1 MAYTSR
7 SLQGVRQVTPESS
20 RLLRESE
27 RFTGAAKAEIQGAAA
42 KAAMYEV
49 GRGTGNPATQAAE
62 DAGKRAIMA
71 GQQIAAQGEF
81 RNEDVVSP
89 LRQDFFDS
97 TDPLPLHQKMALY
110 NRYTPELSK
119 QNILRQ
125 QEQKSYL
132 QLKEAQRQAR
142 LAQASDALQA
152 PVSQRLEEIMGSGA
166 NNKTKFSQIQQSL
179 FDNPQAL
186 GNPILNSLY
195 STAFKQVGD
204 KLDAKQARKNM
215 EQTMNN
221 NMIYQATRLG
231 QPDVIKA
238 LSAQGKKGK
247 DRYKTAIALAGSTAA
262 SEAAK
267 RNTASLTALIGDV
280 SKLDPSGIRKQIPL
294 LSKLAT
300 TPLQQLQVEMLGLKA
315 TEGLKSAGQE
325 AQLESLT
332 GFTALAKMLRSG
344 QDSGEDTSDTV
355 DKIVSV
361 IKAQLKEEGLNKLVG
376 DETKLSEIDT
386 LDDLIIFLSAAAN
399 GLAKKFTPSAR
410 VDTRT
415 LRQT

>member
-42 KAAMYEV
+42 TAAMYEV
-49 GRGTGNPATQAAE
+49 GRGTGNPATQASE

-81 RNEDVVSP
+81 KNEDVVSP

-97 TDPLPLHQKMALY
+97 TDQLPLHQKMALY

-132 QLKEAQRQAR
+132 QLQEAQRKGR
-142 LAQASDALQA
+142 LSQASDALQA
-152 PVSQRLEEIMGSGA
+152 PVSQRLEEIMGSGV

-179 FDNPQAL
+179 LANPQAL

-204 KLDAKQARKNM
+204 KLDAKQTRKRMDQTM
-215 EQTMNN
+215 EQSMVTAA
-221 NMIYQATRLG
+221 IRAG

-238 LSAQGKKGK
+238 LSTQGKKGK

-267 RNTASLTALIGDV
+267 RGDASFATIIGSV
-280 SKLDPSGIRKQIPL
+280 SKLDPSGIRNKISDM
-294 LSKLAT
+294 SKLAT

-315 TEGLKSAGQE
+315 TEGLKSAVQE
-325 AQLESLT
+325 AQLES
-332 GFTALAKMLRSG
+332 LAKMLRSG
-344 QDSGEDTSDTV
+344 QDAGGDTSDTV

-361 IKAQLKEEGLNKLVG
+361 IKAKLKEEGLNKLVG
-376 DETKLSEIDT
+376 NKTKLSEIET

-410 VDTRT
+410 VTSRT

>member
-1 MAYTSR
+1 MAYNTR

-195 STAFKQVGD
+195 STAF
-204 KLDAKQARKNM
+204 
-215 EQTMNN
+215 
-221 NMIYQATRLG
+221 
-231 QPDVIKA
+231 
-238 LSAQGKKGK
+238 
-247 DRYKTAIALAGSTAA
+247 
-262 SEAAK
+262 
-267 RNTASLTALIGDV
+267 
-280 SKLDPSGIRKQIPL
+280 
-294 LSKLAT
+294 
-300 TPLQQLQVEMLGLKA
+300 
-315 TEGLKSAGQE
+315 
-325 AQLESLT
+325 
-332 GFTALAKMLRSG
+332 
-344 QDSGEDTSDTV
+344 
-355 DKIVSV
+355 
-361 IKAQLKEEGLNKLVG
+361 
-376 DETKLSEIDT
+376 
-386 LDDLIIFLSAAAN
+386 
-399 GLAKKFTPSAR
+399 
-410 VDTRT
+410 
-415 LRQT
+415 

>member
-49 GRGTGNPATQAAE
+49 GRGTGNLATQASE

-81 RNEDVVSP
+81 KNEDVVSP

-97 TDPLPLHQKMALY
+97 TDQLPLHQKMALY
-110 NRYTPELSK
+110 NQYAPELSK
-119 QNILRQ
+119 QNILQR
-125 QEQKSYL
+125 QEQKSFL

-179 FDNPQAL
+179 LANPQAL

-204 KLDAKQARKNM
+204 KLDAKQTRKRMDQTM
-215 EQTMNN
+215 EQSMVTAA
-221 NMIYQATRLG
+221 IRAG

-267 RNTASLTALIGDV
+267 RGDASFATIIGSV
-280 SKLDPSGIRKQIPL
+280 SKLDPSGIRNKISDM
-294 LSKLAT
+294 SKLAT

-315 TEGLKSAGQE
+315 TEGLKSGVQE
-325 AQLESLT
+325 SQIEILN
-332 GFTALAKMLRSG
+332 GYVALAKLLRSG
-344 QDSGEDTSDTV
+344 EADDDAKSELV
-355 DKIVSV
+355 KNI
-361 IKAQLKEEGLNKLVG
+361 IAKAKVQLSEEGLNKLVG
-376 DETKLSEIDT
+376 DETKLSEIET

-399 GLAKKFTPSAR
+399 GLTKKFTPSAR
-410 VDTRT
+410 VTSTT
-415 LRQT
+415 LRKT